1 MKDLLI
7 KYKSL
12 IMYMLFG
19 ILTTLVNIVTYYIF
33 AHLINMNTMVSTGM
47 AWVISV
53 LFAYITNRKYVFES
67 DNVGVNAVLK
77 EVISFFSCR
86 LATGVL
92 DIAIMYIFVEILH
105 LADLPIKVFS
115 NVVVI
120 VLNYVASKLIIFRK
134 GA

>member
-53 LFAYITNRKYVFES
+53 LFAY
-67 DNVGVNAVLK
+67 
-77 EVISFFSCR
+77 
-86 LATGVL
+86 
-92 DIAIMYIFVEILH
+92 M
-105 LADLPIKVFS
+105 
-115 NVVVI
+115 
-120 VLNYVASKLIIFRK
+120 
-134 GA
+134 

>member
-1 MKDLLI
+1 
-7 KYKSL
+7 
-12 IMYMLFG
+12 MYMLFG